1 MQQSPGADVDRTA
14 PTPRLWR
21 HRRHALIAALV
32 LPAVAA
38 IGVTGCSKTPP
49 TYRVTATVPV
59 GNSAS
64 GVAVDPGTHTVYVTN
79 RDDATVSVIDA
90 STRTV
95 TATVP
100 VSKPFYGPE
109 GVAVDPGTHTVY
121 VTNYGVTVSVID
133 ASTRT
138 VTATVPLGTG
148 PEENPAGVAVD
159 PGTHTV
165 YVGRL
170 RTAAAHV
177 GNYDGEVSVIDAP
190 TRAVTA
196 TVTVG
201 KQPHQVAVDP
211 GTHTVYVTNVTDNT
225 VTVID
230 ASTRTVSAT
239 VPVGKHPGGVAVD
252 PGTRTVYV
260 ANNAD
265 NTVSVID
272 ASTRTVTATVP
283 VGKHPGAVAVDPGS
297 HTVYVTNGGDNT
309 VSVIESR

>member
-1 MQQSPGADVDRTA
+1 MEQSPGADVDRTA

-21 HRRHALIAALV
+21 HRRHALIAALM
-32 LPAVAA
+32 LLAVAA

-49 TYRVTATVPV
+49 TYRVAATVPV
-59 GNSAS
+59 GKSAW

-79 RDDATVSVIDA
+79 RDDDTMSVIDA

-100 VSKPFYGPE
+100 
-109 GVAVDPGTHTVY
+109 
-121 VTNYGVTVSVID
+121 I
-133 ASTRT
+133 
-138 VTATVPLGTG
+138 GTG
-148 PEENPAGVAVD
+148 PDENPAGVAVD

-165 YVGRL
+165 YVGLL

-177 GNYDGEVSVIDAP
+177 GNYDGEVSVVDAS
-190 TRAVTA
+190 TRTVTA

-201 KQPHQVAVDP
+201 KQPHEVAVDP
-211 GTHTVYVTNVTDNT
+211 GTHTVYVTNVQDNT
-225 VTVID
+225 VSVIDGSTRTVAATVPVGKNPGDLAVDPGTHTVYVTNCGDGTLSVID

-239 VPVGKHPGGVAVD
+239 VPIGKNPGGVAVD
-252 PGTRTVYV
+252 PGTHTVYV
-260 ANNAD
+260 ANNAA

-283 VGKHPGAVAVDPGS
+283 VGKHPSAVAVDPGS

-309 VSVIESR
+309 VSVIEAR